1 MSQKA
6 LIALGL
12 STSHLVEWAPDVW
25 LDPAASNAFSALA
38 RRAAN
43 AGFSLRIASGFRD
56 YDRQMAIINGKWDGR
71 RPVTDAQGVTL
82 CRSSQSDE
90 DWLHSIL
97 RYSALPGTS
106 RHHWGTDLDIWDA
119 AAVDAD
125 YTLRLDP
132 GEYSPGGVFSDMT
145 QWLDEQIAAGN
156 AEGFH
161 KPYAA
166 DRGGVAPEAWHIS
179 FGPGAEGYQSQIAA
193 EHLLALWRGA
203 PDPVG
208 NVHEPLTMLHVV
220 EPRIEALL
228 NQYVGP
234 Q

>member
-12 STSHLVEWAPDVW
+12 STRHLVDCAPDIR
-25 LDPAASNAFSALA
+25 LDPAARDAFSALA
-38 RRAAN
+38 HRAAI
-43 AGFSLRIASGFRD
+43 AGFSLRIASGFRN
-56 YDRQMAIINGKWDGR
+56 YDRQMQIINGKWDGR
-71 RPVTDAQGVTL
+71 RPVTDAQGVAL
-82 CRSSQSDE
+82 CRPSQPDE

-125 YTLRLDP
+125 YALRLDP
-132 GEYSPGGVFSDMT
+132 GEYGPGGVFSDMT
-145 QWLDEQIAAGN
+145 QWLDEQIAADN

-179 FGPGAEGYQSQIAA
+179 YRPGAEGYLSEITA
-193 EHLLALWRGA
+193 ERLLPLWRGE
-203 PDPVG
+203 PDPLG
-208 NVHEPLTMLHVV
+208 NIHEPLTMLHVV

-228 NQYVGP
+228 NQYVGTE
-234 Q
+234 